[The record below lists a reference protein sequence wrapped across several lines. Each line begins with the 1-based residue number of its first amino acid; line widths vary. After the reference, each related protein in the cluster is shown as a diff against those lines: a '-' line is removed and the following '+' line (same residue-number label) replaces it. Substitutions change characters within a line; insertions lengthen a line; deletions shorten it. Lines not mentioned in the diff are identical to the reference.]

1 LILCKTL
8 ATAYKRAFKSAFFG
22 IGSKISAVSQGRCTV
37 SVPSEMRLVQG
48 DFGQNVNRISPNPSV
63 ILVIRS
69 PKLGDKNFL
78 PFRCG

>member
-1 LILCKTL
+1 MLCKTL
-8 ATAYKRAFKSAFFG
+8 ATAQKMALKPSFFG
-22 IGSKISAVSQGRCTV
+22 LGSKISAVSQGRCTA

>member
-1 LILCKTL
+1 
-8 ATAYKRAFKSAFFG
+8 
-22 IGSKISAVSQGRCTV
+22 
-37 SVPSEMRLVQG
+37 MRLVQG